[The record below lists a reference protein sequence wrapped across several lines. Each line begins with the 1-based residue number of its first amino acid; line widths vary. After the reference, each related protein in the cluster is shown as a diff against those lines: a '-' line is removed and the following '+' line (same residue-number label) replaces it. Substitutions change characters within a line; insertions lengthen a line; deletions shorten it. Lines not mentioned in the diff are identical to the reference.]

1 MFINK
6 LSQSNGKLMFNI
18 FRQDILTMYENCEL
32 IIELIQYEGEKNY
45 KHENNCSPP
54 KFLNFLKYIH
64 NFFIFNTIKMLEN
77 IF

>member
-54 KFLNFLKYIH
+54 K
-64 NFFIFNTIKMLEN
+64 
-77 IF
+77 